1 MNLCPNRWDEI
12 IKNIRGLDIEM
23 LEKAGQNGAKI
34 DRKIME
40 GCR

>member
-1 MNLCPNRWDEI
+1 MNLWPNRWDEI
-12 IKNIRGLDIEM
+12 IKNIRSLDIET
-23 LEKAGQNGAKI
+23 KKGQNGAKI

>member
-1 MNLCPNRWDEI
+1 MNLRPNRWDEI
-12 IKNIRGLDIEM
+12 IKNIRGLDIEI
-23 LEKAGQNGAKI
+23 LGKNGQNGVKI